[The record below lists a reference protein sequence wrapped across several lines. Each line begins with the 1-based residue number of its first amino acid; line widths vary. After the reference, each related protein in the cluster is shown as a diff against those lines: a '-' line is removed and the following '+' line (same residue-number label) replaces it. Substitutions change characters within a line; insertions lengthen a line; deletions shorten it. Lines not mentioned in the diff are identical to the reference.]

1 MNAPLRVA
9 PQSIEAEQAVLGGL
23 MLAAC
28 GGLHPQARAWSD
40 VADIVVEGDFYRRDH
55 QLIFR
60 AIKERQ
66 AQQKPCDPI
75 VLGEWFEAN
84 GMAEQIAGAAY
95 LGDLCNNTASAANI
109 RAYAEIVADKARL
122 RKLIDIGT
130 VLVNDGFDPKG
141 RDTIELIGQAQSRVA
156 GLLDS
161 EPCELEPVAPIMD
174 RVFEHLSERSRFDG
188 GIDGLTT
195 GLDDF
200 DQLTN
205 GLHGG
210 QLIVVAARP
219 KMGKTTLAQN
229 IAEHVAIQKQKA
241 VAVFSFEMRPEEL
254 GDRMLASQGDID
266 ADRIRRGNLD
276 DHDWANASAAIKRMR
291 TARIFV
297 SRPKRARVEHVCAQ
311 ARRQNAKA
319 RLGLVVIDYLQLM
332 ETGSDNRA
340 QGIGDITRALKLL
353 AVELDVPV
361 VLLSQLNRDLE
372 KRDNKRPLPSDLRD
386 SGSIEQDADVV
397 VFVYRDE
404 VYNRDSRYA
413 GTAELIVALQRN
425 GPPGDCRVLYRGD
438 RFRFENLP
446 VGWEPR
452 DPPHKTEGPGKS
464 RGMRK
469 KAGGQ
474 DAAAG
479 GDA

>member
-1 MNAPLRVA
+1 MSRVDDLGLRVP
-9 PQSIEAEQAVLGGL
+9 PQDIAAEQAVLGGV
-23 MLAAC
+23 MID
-28 GGLHPQARAWSD
+28 PRAWDRVSD
-40 VADIVVEGDFYRRDH
+40 LLVEDDFYRHDH
-55 QLIFR
+55 KLIFR
-60 AIKERQ
+60 AMGELRN
-66 AQQKPCDPI
+66 ARKPLDFVTI
-75 VLGEWFEAN
+75 GGWFESQGKAELVEN
-84 GMAEQIAGAAY
+84 GAY
-95 LGDLCNNTASAANI
+95 LITLDRNTPSAANI

-122 RKLIDIGT
+122 RKLITIGT
-130 VLVNDGFDPKG
+130 ELVNEAFQPGG
-141 RDTIELIGQAQSRVA
+141 RDTLELIGLAQTKVS

-161 EPCELEPVAPIMD
+161 QPCELEPVAPIMA
-174 RVFEHLSERSRFDG
+174 RVFERLTERSAHDG

-195 GLDDF
+195 GLPDF

-210 QLIVVAARP
+210 QLIVLAARP
-219 KMGKTTLAQN
+219 KMGKTSLALN
-229 IAEHVAIQKQKA
+229 IAEHCALEHQKP

-266 ADRIRRGNLD
+266 ADRIRRGTLSD
-276 DHDWANASAAIKRMR
+276 GDWTRASAAMQRLR
-291 TARIFV
+291 TARIYV
-297 SRPKRARVEHVCAQ
+297 TRPRSARVQHVCAQ
-311 ARRQNAKA
+311 ARRQHAIA
-319 RLGLVVIDYLQLM
+319 PLGVIVVDYLQLM

-353 AVELDVPV
+353 AVELNVPV
-361 VLLSQLNRDLE
+361 LLLSQLNRDLE

-446 VGWEPR
+446 FGWEPKAPAPKDDGDR
-452 DPPHKTEGPGKS
+452 PA
-464 RGMRK
+464 RGMRRK
-469 KAGGQ
+469 PSMK

-479 GDA
+479 DA